1 MVADVALVLRRVH
14 ALALVKGEEGG
25 WWGGA
30 RTRTQ
35 PNRRAADRER
45 RTVNRTRLGGVN
57 VARRHLASDTSAHI
71 AD

>member
-1 MVADVALVLRRVH
+1 MVQDIALVLRRVH

-25 WWGGA
+25 GGGGA
-30 RTRTQ
+30 RVRTQ
-35 PNRRAADRER
+35 PNRRAVGRES